1 MGAKDQLVDRAI
13 RNQLDRSNLTVERE
27 RHLLRLA
34 HHGASPGLRHTALTE
49 LWESHSKLVVGI
61 ASRYRRSNIELL
73 DLVGAGHL
81 GLYKAIERFDVH
93 NFNTRLSTYATVWIR
108 WYIQDYIRRNTGP
121 VRLPESTA
129 HRQLSQNGARLVAD
143 ARRSCERDQIE
154 PTESAICEK
163 ISHRIGLNPSDIAC
177 SLRML
182 QGGSLSLHDPA
193 PNERQNAALEETL
206 ADDSA
211 GSEDT
216 AILRLDHARLR
227 ARVLAL
233 TNEILGERERTVFQ
247 ARCLAETDEIM
258 HLSDL
263 AVRFGVSVERV
274 HQLEA
279 SAKRKIATALTREG
293 YAQLV
298 SEDGNIRLPQT
309 RARRGRPVHVVRPSA
324 EIQVSSAAE

>member
-1 MGAKDQLVDRAI
+1 MGINDHWVDRAI
-13 RNQLDRSNLTVERE
+13 RNQLGRSNLTAERE
-27 RHLLRLA
+27 RYLLRLA
-34 HHGASPGLRHTALTE
+34 QHGASPGLRHTALTE
-49 LWESHSKLVVGI
+49 LWESHSKLVVAI
-61 ASRYRRSNIELL
+61 ASRYRRFNVELL

-81 GLYKAIERFDVH
+81 GLHRAIERFDPD

-129 HRQLSQNGARLVAD
+129 HRQLTQNSARLVAD
-143 ARRSCERDQIE
+143 AHRSCERDQIE

-182 QGGSLSLHDPA
+182 QGGSLSLNQPGPGGHDA
-193 PNERQNAALEETL
+193 GMLEDTL
-206 ADDSA
+206 ADETA
-211 GSEDT
+211 GSEDS

-227 ARVLAL
+227 ARVMAL

-247 ARCLAETDEIM
+247 ARCLADTDKIT

-263 AVRFGVSVERV
+263 AGRFGVSVERV

-279 SAKRKIATALTREG
+279 SAKRKIARALTREG

-298 SEDGNIRLPQT
+298 TEDGNVRLPQT
-309 RARRGRPVHVVRPSA
+309 RSRRGRPVPVRRPSA
-324 EIQVSSAAE
+324 DIEVSSAAD